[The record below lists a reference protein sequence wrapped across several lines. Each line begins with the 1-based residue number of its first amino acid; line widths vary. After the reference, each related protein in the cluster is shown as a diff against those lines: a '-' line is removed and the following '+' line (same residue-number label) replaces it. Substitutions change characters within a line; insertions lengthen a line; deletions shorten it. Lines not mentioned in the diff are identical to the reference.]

1 MAAATATTVYSV
13 SPLSGIDVGAK
24 GSTAPNGL
32 KIKTKVT
39 ASDGYV
45 YMLVHANEAIGSV
58 TTCIISADGS
68 ASSDSGS
75 AGWTAN
81 VPGGA
86 AAGQFFFVRRT
97 SLA

>member
-1 MAAATATTVYSV
+1 MAAALATTVYSV
-13 SPLSGIDVGAK
+13 TPLAGIDVGAK
-24 GSTAPNGL
+24 GSTAPSGL
-32 KIKTKVT
+32 KLKQKVT

-45 YMLVHANEAIGSV
+45 YMFVQANEAIGSIDTV
-58 TTCIISADGS
+58 IISSAGS
-68 ASSDSGS
+68 ASTDSGS

-86 AAGQFFFVRRT
+86 TAGQFFWARRT